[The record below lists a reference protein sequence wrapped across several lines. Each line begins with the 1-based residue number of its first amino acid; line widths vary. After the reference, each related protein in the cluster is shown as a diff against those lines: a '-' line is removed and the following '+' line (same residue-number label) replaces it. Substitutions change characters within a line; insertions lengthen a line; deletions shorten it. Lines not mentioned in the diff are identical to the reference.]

1 MRVLLFLSS
10 LLCFALPLHAQDYVA
25 PRGPDGVHPDLNGIW
40 QALGSAHYDI
50 EMHSASHSMQL
61 REGPHGPLPAIKSL
75 YLGAVGAVPPG
86 LGIVVGGKIPYTEAG
101 LAKKLEHK
109 ANWIDRDPE
118 VKC

>member
-61 REGPHGPLPAIKSL
+61 REGPHGPSSS
-75 YLGAVGAVPPG
+75 AVKFHIRRPG
-86 LGIVVGGKIPYTEAG
+86 WQRNSKT
-101 LAKKLEHK
+101 KLTG
-109 ANWIDRDPE
+109 
-118 VKC
+118 

>member
-50 EMHSASHSMQL
+50 EMHSAS
-61 REGPHGPLPAIKSL
+61 
-75 YLGAVGAVPPG
+75 
-86 LGIVVGGKIPYTEAG
+86 
-101 LAKKLEHK
+101 
-109 ANWIDRDPE
+109 
-118 VKC
+118 